1 MVHTNTMKI
10 VLFTI
15 DSCFSASPKY
25 GGQGVF
31 KKYVS
36 RCNLSME
43 GTVPVPQTAPALC
56 DNAVLPFQV

>member
-1 MVHTNTMKI
+1 MVHPKTMKI

-15 DSCFSASPKY
+15 DSRFNPSPKY

-31 KKYVS
+31 KKIL
-36 RCNLSME
+36 RCKGQCLS
-43 GTVPVPQTAPALC
+43 PQTAPALC